1 MITAA
6 YLAGVLLAS
15 QAVMWALLRARWTWR
30 ATRTAILTW
39 QAVGLAWALSA
50 VGIPLAIGLEPYGRG
65 VLGALPAFAADAAR
79 GQLPAP
85 GRLAAICLGLLLG
98 VLFVATH
105 VTSLVQAIRTRARHR
120 ALLALVARRDAA
132 TPDVFV
138 LDHPA
143 AAAYCLPGLRS
154 TVVVSAGALALL
166 DRAELAAVLS
176 HERAHALERHDL
188 VLLPFTALCRFIELC
203 RWIARRPVRS
213 ARRWPRSAYEAVALL
228 IEMRADDRALR
239 QHGAGRLAA
248 ALQRFAA
255 TGVAA
260 PAGALG
266 VVGSGDGFGGAAVG
280 GRTDDHLAMRIE
292 RVRELQRGRS
302 AWLARALAVY
312 ALSVALVLL
321 ATPIHLLG

>member
-6 YLAGVLLAS
+6 LLAAVLLAS
-15 QAVMWALLRARWTWR
+15 QAVMWALIRARWTWR
-30 ATRTAILTW
+30 ATRTAIVTW

-50 VGIPLAIGLEPYGRG
+50 VGIPLSIGLEPYGESL
-65 VLGALPAFAADAAR
+65 VEALPAFTVDVAR
-79 GQLPAP
+79 GLLPAP
-85 GRLAAICLGLLLG
+85 WRLIAICLGLALG
-98 VLFVATH
+98 ALFVATH
-105 VTSLVQAIRTRARHR
+105 VSSLVQAVRARARHR

-132 TPDVFV
+132 APGVLV

-166 DRAELAAVLS
+166 DRVELAAVLT
-176 HERAHALERHDL
+176 HERAHAHERHDL

-203 RWIARRPVRS
+203 RRVARRP
-213 ARRWPRSAYEAVALL
+213 ALPGRRWPRSAFEAVALL

-239 QHGAGRLAA
+239 QHGADRLAA

-255 TGVAA
+255 TGAPA

-266 VVGSGDGFGGAAVG
+266 VIGHQGAGA
-280 GRTDDHLAMRIE
+280 TDDQLAARIE
-292 RVRELQRGRS
+292 RVLELQRAHS
-302 AWLARALAVY
+302 ARPSHALPAY

-321 ATPIHLLG
+321 ATSISLLG